1 MEHIEE
7 AGIHSGDSACSLP
20 PYTLNNNIVKEIEY
34 QTKQLAIALKVIGLI
49 NIQFAVKDKE
59 IYVLEVN
66 PERAELF
73 RSFQKLPDFQ
83 LLK

>member
-1 MEHIEE
+1 MRFQTEKKVFVAGIMEHIEE

-20 PYTLNNNIVKEIEY
+20 PYTLSKDIVKKIEY

-59 IYVLEVN
+59 IYVI
-66 PERAELF
+66 RGK
-73 RSFQKLPDFQ
+73 SKS
-83 LLK
+83 